1 VSSVR
6 LVPDMGEDRVT
17 AVDSWRA
24 LRRYGPGRFLR
35 FSFIRF
41 RYGDGFSHSR
51 ALGLQLGLA
60 AVPLVIAAIG
70 LSSTLRDQSLRQVL
84 FQTMLELTPGASED
98 LLSRMLSPR
107 AQDFEDDVF
116 ALVLGL
122 GFALIALT
130 TAMGQL
136 ERGANRIYGVQRDRP
151 VVHKYGRAA
160 LLAGVAGLPAMAG
173 FVVLVTADASSEA
186 LESVYGLSDD
196 AATASTRSV
205 GVVLLVAAITIM
217 LRHSPRRQQ
226 PGWSL
231 LAVGSLVAVVS
242 WIGLTAL
249 LGAFLK
255 LSAQI
260 GSVYGPLTGV
270 MALLVWAQLTSVT
283 LFLGMAVSAELEVAA
298 AALRR
303 GGWHSPDT
311 DADL

>member
-1 VSSVR
+1 
-6 LVPDMGEDRVT
+6 VT
-17 AVDSWRA
+17 AVDAWRA
-24 LRRYGPGRFLR
+24 LRRYGPRRLVC
-35 FSFIRF
+35 FSFVRF

-98 LLSRMLSPR
+98 LLSRMLSPQ

-116 ALVLGL
+116 ALVLGMA
-122 GFALIALT
+122 FALVALT

-173 FVVLVTADASSEA
+173 FVVLVAADAFSEA
-186 LESVYGLSDD
+186 VETVYALHDD
-196 AATASTRSV
+196 AAIALTRSV
-205 GVVLLVAAITIM
+205 GVVLLVAAITTM

-231 LAVGSLVAVVS
+231 LAVGAMVAVGS
-242 WIGLTAL
+242 WVGLTAL
-249 LGAFLK
+249 LGAVLAV
-255 LSAQI
+255 SAQI

-283 LFLGMAVSAELEVAA
+283 LFLGLAVSAELEVAA
-298 AALRR
+298 TASRR
-303 GGWHSPDT
+303 GAWPSPDT
-311 DADL
+311 DR